1 MTFKVFVSGNQ
12 TELSG
17 ERFAVKDVINN
28 NPIFKEFFEVFLFEE
43 VPARSR
49 SPSSTYIEEV
59 RSSDILIGLLGKNYG
74 SINEEGLSPTE
85 KEIRTFIE
93 SNPHKDLVIFI
104 KGSYDR
110 DKDEKIQKL
119 IDFIKNPLIREPVTY
134 KRFES
139 LKDLKKH
146 VTDSLV
152 SFLHEKG
159 VINAEPF
166 DEKVRLDLGYDDLD
180 EEEVNDFLIKRA
192 FKLSVDVPSTPI
204 KDVLMNI
211 LKVLKKVNGDLK
223 PTNAA
228 LLFFSRNPTEYLP
241 QSVIKIARY
250 NGTTRIETIDSKE
263 ITGPIYKMINE
274 IEIFFKRNTR
284 LASKIVGFNRIEI
297 PEYPFE
303 AIREALIN
311 AIAHRDYNR
320 RGANI
325 MFSIFDDRVE
335 IRSPGGLLPGLNI
348 NSLEGQHEARNKTI
362 CNIFHE
368 TKDMERFGTGVEK
381 MKNLM
386 LKHDLKE
393 PEFSEKG
400 DSFVVTF
407 FGPGQNILDLVSS
420 VPDGMKTD
428 LKDLGLNERQI
439 KALEMM
445 INEKIEFTNSLYQK
459 TFEVSDRTASRD
471 LKGLVDQNQVIA
483 YGKGKGRKYGAF

>member
-17 ERFAVKDVINN
+17 ERFAVKDVITN

-43 VPARSR
+43 VPATNR
-49 SPSSTYIEEV
+49 SPVLTYLEEV
-59 RSSDILIGLLGKNYG
+59 KSSDIFIGILGKNYG

-85 KEIRTFIE
+85 KEIRTFIG

-104 KGSYDR
+104 KGINDQN
-110 DKDEKIQKL
+110 KDEKVQNL
-119 IDFIKNPLIREPVTY
+119 IDFIKNPLIRPPVTY

-139 LKDLKKH
+139 LTDLKKDIS
-146 VTDSLV
+146 DSLV
-152 SFLHEKG
+152 SFLHEKR

-180 EEEVNDFLIKRA
+180 EKEVNDFLLKRA
-192 FKLSVDVPSTPI
+192 FKLSVDVPSTSI

-211 LKVLKKVNGDLK
+211 LKVLKKVNGELK
-223 PTNAA
+223 PTNTA
-228 LLFFSRNPTEYLP
+228 LLFFSRNSSYLP
-241 QSVIKIARY
+241 QNVIKIARY
-250 NGTTRIETIDSKE
+250 NGTTRIETIDNKE

-274 IEIFFKRNTR
+274 VEIFFKRNTR
-284 LASKIVGFNRIEI
+284 LANKIIDFNRVEI

-311 AIAHRDYNR
+311 AIAHRDYAR
-320 RGANI
+320 QGAHI

-335 IRSPGGLLPGLNI
+335 IRSPGGLLQGLNI
-348 NSLEGQHEARNKTI
+348 NSLEGQHEARNKKI
-362 CNIFHE
+362 CDIFHE
-368 TKDMERFGTGVEK
+368 TKDMERFGTGIEK
-381 MKNLM
+381 MRNLM
-386 LKHDLKE
+386 LNHGLKE

-407 FGPGQNILDLVSS
+407 FGPGQNILDLISS
-420 VPDGMKTD
+420 VPDERKTN
-428 LKDLGLNERQI
+428 LKELGLNDRQI

-445 INEKIEFTNSLYQK
+445 INEKIEFTNRLYQE
-459 TFEVSDRTASRD
+459 TFQMSDRTASRD
-471 LKGLVDQNQVIA
+471 LKELVDKEQVKSH
-483 YGKGKGRKYGAF
+483 GKGKARRYGIF